1 MSLEDINDE
10 IIYENKS
17 TLSYIE
23 QYRKNQIN
31 KEPETLTEVRL
42 KIFFE
47 DGVEIQTFNS
57 NKELMIAC
65 KILSMCDANW
75 EYAI

>member
-1 MSLEDINDE
+1 MSLEDIDDE

-23 QYRKNQIN
+23 QYIKNQIN

-65 KILSMCDANW
+65 KVLSMFDTNW

>member
-1 MSLEDINDE
+1 MSLEDIDE
-10 IIYENKS
+10 ITYENKS

-23 QYRKNQIN
+23 QYIRNQIN

-47 DGVEIQTFNS
+47 DCVEIQTFNS
-57 NKELMIAC
+57 NKDLMIAC
-65 KILSMCDANW
+65 KVLSMFDTNW